1 MDSDC
6 DVCILDALLNLQ
18 AFGPLYDDFHS
29 FIVNFY
35 VYANVAYTQIK
46 SIIMLVDPNNEVA

>member
-1 MDSDC
+1 
-6 DVCILDALLNLQ
+6 
-18 AFGPLYDDFHS
+18 LYDDFHS

-46 SIIMLVDPNNEVA
+46 SIIMLVDPNNDVA